1 MKMNQHFHLTT
12 IRNAFYPQA
21 AIGISTNTFLLCLH
35 IAAVFVGHNPRLTDL
50 PITHLA
56 LTHIFMLRT
65 LGLLASTD
73 IWDVQELPGD
83 FKCKVLIFLNRV
95 MRGLSICTTCVLNVL
110 QAVTISPSSS
120 WLANFKFKSTNP
132 IVWLFLFLWV
142 LTMCI
147 SSNLLLC
154 TVAPPNKTQPDL
166 LTLTEHCSL
175 LLMSYRDRSLFLA
188 LMAFR
193 YVLFLGLMV
202 LSSAYMIILLHRHG
216 QQSVS
221 LHSSRCSPRSSPEQR
236 ATHSILLLISC
247 HEILYC
253 LDSIISL
260 FIGMAWTRD
269 PILLHLQMLVT
280 NGYGTISPLVLIR
293 ADTQII
299 KVTQNKWKNKV
310 QLLTNL
316 KKLCHCH

>member
-1 MKMNQHFHLTT
+1 MNQHFCFTT

-21 AIGISTNTFLLCLH
+21 AIGISANTFLLCLH

-56 LTHIFMLRT
+56 LTHILMLLT
-65 LGLLASTD
+65 MGLLASTD
-73 IWDVQELPGD
+73 IWDLQELPGD
-83 FKCKVLIFLNRV
+83 LKCKVLIFLNRV
-95 MRGLSICTTCVLNVL
+95 MRGLSICTTCVLSVL

-147 SSNLLLC
+147 SSNLFLC
-154 TVAPPNKTQPDL
+154 TVATPNKTQPGI

-193 YVLFLGLMV
+193 DVLFLGLMV
-202 LSSAYMIILLHRHG
+202 LSSAYMIILLHRHE

-221 LHSSRCSPRSSPEQR
+221 LHSSRCSPKSSPEQR
-236 ATHSILLLISC
+236 RATWTILLLTSFFVFM
-247 HEILYC
+247 YC
-253 LDSIISL
+253 LDSILSSL
-260 FIGMAWTRD
+260 RTMWKDG
-269 PILLHLQMLVT
+269 PIDLYIQMMVS
-280 NGYGTISPLVLIR
+280 NGYATTSPLLLICTEKR
-293 ADTQII
+293 II
-299 KVTQNKWKNKV
+299 NFLKF
-310 QLLTNL
+310 LLL
-316 KKLCHCH
+316 SYIHQSS